1 MSTPNLSETSATLSS
16 VAGPGVAA
24 VRRKRLLLIA
34 SMSLPFAAAAVA
46 FGLGEARGAW
56 MLVWGAIIAFLA
68 TRSAE
73 SPKWIHIALLSVGV
87 MIAPLSRLFDLHSQ
101 AEIATVCLVPVLV
114 SVLYIE
120 SFHVV
125 LGVSITG
132 WLSNILF
139 ISQQA
144 WSPADIGMFAAV
156 TAGVQVG
163 VLLSSA
169 SARRARAL
177 DREVEAQNSQ
187 ALRLSETRRAQAER
201 LAIVGRLA
209 SGVAHEINNPLAFVK
224 ANVGMLQRSISGHEE
239 FEPKELEEILDD
251 TIVGIDRIC
260 QIVLD
265 LKGFAREDSGVLEP
279 VDLRE
284 AIQSAARLAA
294 VRLPRDMR
302 VVVEIARGIPL
313 VRANQR
319 KLAQVMLNLL
329 VNAGEALEESRT
341 ESPSVIIAATYEA
354 GLVRLSVTDNGPGF
368 PKDVMA
374 RLFEPFFTTKA
385 PGKGTGLGLALSR
398 EYVTAF
404 GGTLLAQN
412 APKGGAQ
419 FVITLRG
426 TAGTGETPLPGSL
439 DLGPD
444 RALLVSRFKKSA

>member
-1 MSTPNLSETSATLSS
+1 M
-16 VAGPGVAA
+16 VAA
-24 VRRKRLLLIA
+24 
-34 SMSLPFAAAAVA
+34 MSIPFAAAAIVA
-46 FGLGEARGAW
+46 GLGEVRALW

-68 TRSAE
+68 LRPPDAQR
-73 SPKWIHIALLSVGV
+73 WISIALLSVGV
-87 MIAPLSRLFDLHSQ
+87 MIAPLSRLFDPHSP

-132 WLSNILF
+132 WVSNLIFIGLQDWAPRDLGLF
-139 ISQQA
+139 A
-144 WSPADIGMFAAV
+144 VV

-177 DREVEAQNSQ
+177 DREHEAQNSQ

-224 ANVGMLQRSISGHEE
+224 ANVGMLQRTLVAGEE
-239 FEPKELEEILDD
+239 ELSTDELTEILDD
-251 TIVGIDRIC
+251 TIVGVERIC

-265 LKGFAREDSGVLEP
+265 LKGFAREDSGLLEP

-284 AIQSAARLAA
+284 AVQSAARLAA

-302 VVVEIARGIPL
+302 VSIEVPKGIPL

-341 ESPSVIIAATYEA
+341 ESPMVAIAATVEGGA
-354 GLVRLSVTDNGPGF
+354 IRVTVTDNGPGI

-374 RLFEPFFTTKA
+374 RLFEPFFTTKP

-398 EYVTAF
+398 EYVTSF

-412 APKGGAQ
+412 ASKGGAQ
-419 FVITLRG
+419 FVITLRI
-426 TAGTGETPLPGSL
+426 TATTGETPLPGSL
-439 DLGPD
+439 DLGPE
-444 RALLVSRFKKSA
+444 RSLLVSRFKKSA